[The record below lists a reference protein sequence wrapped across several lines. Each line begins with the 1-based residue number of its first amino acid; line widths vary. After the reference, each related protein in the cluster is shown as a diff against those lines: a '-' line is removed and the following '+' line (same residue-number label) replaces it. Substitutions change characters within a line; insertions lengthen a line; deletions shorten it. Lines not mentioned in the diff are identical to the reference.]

1 MGLARCYCPNQIQPT
16 MDLEVDQRDSGTE
29 SKLATRQWAS
39 DMFFRLVLAMLVP
52 PALALL
58 AE

>member
-1 MGLARCYCPNQIQPT
+1 

>member
-1 MGLARCYCPNQIQPT
+1 
-16 MDLEVDQRDSGTE
+16 MDLEVDQRDGGTE

-39 DMFFRLVLAMLVP
+39 DMFFRLVLVMLVP

-58 AE
+58 GRVAVGDMGRFFLV